1 MTLAEVIAR
10 VLKYI
15 SDNDLGC
22 YTCAGICGIDVNEDT
37 IEVCFT
43 DGNTEDWVIPIKD
56 TESQASNGRKK

>member
-15 SDNDLGC
+15 SDNNLGC
-22 YTCAGICGIDVNEDT
+22 YTCSSIWGIDVHEDT

-43 DGNTEDWVIPIKD
+43 DGNTEDWVIPIEE
-56 TESQASNGRKK
+56 TES